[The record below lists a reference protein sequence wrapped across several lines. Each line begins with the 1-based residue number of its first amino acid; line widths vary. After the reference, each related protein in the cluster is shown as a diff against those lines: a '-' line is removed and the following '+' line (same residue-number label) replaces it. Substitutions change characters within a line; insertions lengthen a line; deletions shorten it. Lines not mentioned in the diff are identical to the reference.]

1 MHQTGA
7 VPVNDNCRHYVMQT
21 TAGGEKLERCKLGAN
36 QQLPFACPDGCVF
49 FEARSVSSAGWQV
62 SRDDRSS
69 GPR

>member
-1 MHQTGA
+1 MHQTGV

-21 TAGGEKLERCKLGAN
+21 TSGGEKLERCKLGAN
-36 QQLPFACPDGCVF
+36 QQLPFACPAGCVF

-69 GPR
+69 GSR